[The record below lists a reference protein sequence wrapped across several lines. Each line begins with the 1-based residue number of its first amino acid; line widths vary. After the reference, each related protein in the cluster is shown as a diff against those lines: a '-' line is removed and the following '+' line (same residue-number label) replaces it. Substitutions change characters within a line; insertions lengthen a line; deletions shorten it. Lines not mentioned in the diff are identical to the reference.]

1 MHSSHDHTPFPPSRT
16 AYLENCACE
25 LVPNAAPVG
34 ESEFECGVKGN
45 LHIKAHCRGWC
56 QFFRLAREKY
66 AQMVVLQ
73 ADGCQLVLLRGENI
87 ELVQPG
93 TVYDMREVA
102 GMDEITSNAKFAVRE
117 HHQLDFLVRG
127 LYEGEY
133 ARDTRGGSCEC

>member
-1 MHSSHDHTPFPPSRT
+1 M
-16 AYLENCACE
+16 
-25 LVPNAAPVG
+25 G

-45 LHIKAHCRGWC
+45 LHIKAHCRGRC

-117 HHQLDFLVRG
+117 HHQLDFLVRE

-133 ARDTRGGSCEC
+133 ARDTRRWELRMLKKILCVRWLCIFGLRSAAGRSENSH